1 MKRLRL
7 FDSVPSTD
15 YSRLV
20 VRYPYQTDSEYAVA
34 YHFAAKQLAT
44 TFAGEPIDDLLLL
57 PFLTL
62 YRQAFELKLKIAI
75 RSLVTIRINYLEGR
89 TPELNNSQSEEHF
102 KYDLGHNLYKLLN
115 EVKKHFAALDLPE
128 QFPKSL
134 EVMVLKL
141 HEADKVGTAFRYA
154 GLLPETQEF
163 VDFPNLVEM
172 LNREFEV
179 LCTVIDYA
187 EGCYEPMP
195 TLDEIERES
204 Y

>member
-1 MKRLRL
+1 MR
-7 FDSVPSTD
+7 STD

-34 YHFAAKQLAT
+34 YHFAAEQLAT
-44 TFAGEPIDDLLLL
+44 TFAGDPIDDLILL

-75 RSLVTIRINYLEGR
+75 RSLVRIRINYREGH
-89 TPELNNSQSEEHF
+89 TPELANSQSEEHF
-102 KYDLGHNLYKLLN
+102 KDDLGHNLFKLLN
-115 EVKKHFAALDLPE
+115 EVKRHFAALDLPE

-134 EVMVLKL
+134 EAMVSKL
-141 HEADKVGTAFRYA
+141 HKADKAGTAFRYA
-154 GLLPETQEF
+154 GLLPETQDF
-163 VDFPNLVEM
+163 VDFPSLVEM

-187 EGCYEPMP
+187 DGCYEPMP

-204 Y
+204 N